1 MERAFITLLGSAA
14 PAALDRLASDNPQRY
29 AKVAAVLEAAAK
41 PPCESE
47 ATRLLKVVPDR

>member
-14 PAALDRLASDNPQRY
+14 PVALGRLASDNPQRY

-41 PPCESE
+41 PPCEFE
-47 ATRLLKVVPDR
+47 ATRLLKVVADR